1 MGVSERI
8 FFTASGKRQNNSLKE
23 YVESCKINVAIM
35 TIDVFCVGIFGHNI
49 GQK

>member
-8 FFTASGKRQNNSLKE
+8 FFTAQNNSLKE

-35 TIDVFCVGIFGHNI
+35 TINVFCVGIFGHNI